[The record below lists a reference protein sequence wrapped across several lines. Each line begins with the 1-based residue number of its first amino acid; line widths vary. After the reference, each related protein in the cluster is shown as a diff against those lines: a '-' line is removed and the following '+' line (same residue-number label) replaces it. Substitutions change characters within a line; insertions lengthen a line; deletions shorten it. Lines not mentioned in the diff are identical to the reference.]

1 MPQDT
6 LRRRRAIYGC
16 VASLGLCIAGQRA
29 VGGAASDTLS
39 NTLTPLTVYDGS
51 WLVNQAAN
59 SGAEA
64 RTDHL
69 TNHCH
74 MVTAFYTCEQVV
86 NDKAVALLVFVGAAD
101 KNQYYS
107 VVVLPDGQV
116 KGRSLL
122 TLDGSHWTFAQ
133 EDAAG
138 KPTFRV
144 ENFFKDQDHIHFE
157 QYQADANG
165 AWTKVG
171 EGEEARVRLVHVGRG
186 LSNRRRP

>member
-1 MPQDT
+1 MPHNT
-6 LRRRRAIYGC
+6 LRIRRTIYGC
-16 VASLGLCIAGQRA
+16 AASLALFMAGQGA
-29 VGGAASDTLS
+29 AGGAAADALS

-59 SGAEA
+59 SGAAA

-69 TNHCH
+69 TNHCQ
-74 MVTAFYTCEQVV
+74 MLTAFYTCEQVL

>member
-6 LRRRRAIYGC
+6 LRRRRLIYGC
-16 VASLGLCIAGQRA
+16 VASLGSFIAGQGA
-29 VGGAASDTLS
+29 IGGAAADARS

-59 SGAEA
+59 GGAAA
-64 RTDHL
+64 RTDQL
-69 TNHCH
+69 TNHCQ
-74 MVTAFYTCEQVV
+74 MVTAFYTCEQVL
-86 NDKAVALLVFVGAAD
+86 NGKALALLVFVGAAD

-107 VVVLPDGQV
+107 VVVRPDGQAT
-116 KGRSLL
+116 GRSSL
-122 TLDGSHWTFAQ
+122 TIEGSHWTFAQ
-133 EDAAG
+133 QDAAG
-138 KPTFRV
+138 KPTYRV

-171 EGEEARVRLVHVGRG
+171 EGEETRVRLAHVGRG

>member
-6 LRRRRAIYGC
+6 LRRRRAVYGC
-16 VASLGLCIAGQRA
+16 VASLGLCIAGQNA

-39 NTLTPLTVYDGS
+39 NTLALLTVYDGS
-51 WLVNQAAN
+51 WLINQAAN
-59 SGAEA
+59 AGAAA

-86 NDKAVALLVFVGAAD
+86 NGKADALLIFVGATD
-101 KNQYYS
+101 TNRYYS
-107 VVVLPDGQV
+107 VVVLPDGQA

-122 TLDGSHWTFAQ
+122 TIDGNHWTFSQ
-133 EDAAG
+133 DDAAG
-138 KPTFRV
+138 KPNFRV
-144 ENFFKDQDHIHFE
+144 ENLFKGKNHIHFE
-157 QYQADANG
+157 QYQANANG

-171 EGEEARVRLVHVGRG
+171 EGEESRVR
-186 LSNRRRP
+186 